1 MKNGQVVC
9 REYTVGMTLAK
20 RVLSMMLFTQCIT
33 AFALGQGLTL
43 EPKKPGVNVGVSILS
58 DTKGVTLDPYMKRLM
73 TDLRTQWQ
81 ERLKKKSLKTPANVE
96 ASVVDLTI
104 GTDGRLLAL
113 RRDSSAN
120 TPYDEAAWDSAIAI
134 HYAALP
140 SGMKGS
146 ELKLRVEFLAN

>member
-1 MKNGQVVC
+1 
-9 REYTVGMTLAK
+9 MTLCG
-20 RVLSMMLFTQCIT
+20 RVLSMMLFTQCVT
-33 AFALGQGLTL
+33 AFAQGQELTRA
-43 EPKKPGVNVGVSILS
+43 PKTPGTDVGVSILS
-58 DTKGVTLDPYMKRLM
+58 DTKGVTLDPSMKRLM

-81 ERLKKKSLKTPANVE
+81 ERLKDKSLKTPANVE

-104 GTDGRLLAL
+104 GADGRLLAL
-113 RRDSSAN
+113 RRDSTAN
-120 TPYDEAAWDSAIAI
+120 TPYDEAAWNSAIAN